1 MGTTDDDIQF
11 DFFEDEPATT
21 EVQQATQRRLPRRG
35 GSGGGRF
42 RRPVGSPRNLTPLLR
57 LGALVVGLIVL
68 LVAFGLLLQ
77 SCAGTS
83 KHDTYANYMDKV
95 STIAKSSADNGT
107 AVANALITP
116 GAKATDLSNKLSGI
130 AEQERQNV
138 DAASKLSAPGHL
150 REENRDLIESLQL
163 RVSGTQGL
171 ANAFKA
177 TSGSTKS
184 SAAATLADQ
193 GDRLVASDVV
203 WDDLFQ
209 GPSVTVLKGENVT
222 GVVVPSSH
230 YVANRDLYSEQSM
243 AALLARIS
251 NASSGKTPSGLHG
264 TNIVETKALP
274 SGKTLSQSSQNTING
289 VSTNLAFAVT
299 IQNSGN
305 FQEAGIKVTLTVQQ
319 KNPIVR
325 TQTIDLINPGQTKT
339 LTFSSLGE
347 VDFATPAHVNVDV
360 KPVAGEVNVTNNKA
374 SYPVL
379 FSLG

>member
-1 MGTTDDDIQF
+1 MGPTDDDIQF

-21 EVQQATQRRLPRRG
+21 EVQQPQRSRLPRRG
-35 GSGGGRF
+35 GTSSRL
-42 RRPVGSPRNLTPLLR
+42 RRPTGPPRNLTPLLR

-68 LVAFGLLLQ
+68 LVVFGLVLQ
-77 SCAGTS
+77 SCTSTS
-83 KHDTYANYMDKV
+83 KHARYDHYLGKA
-95 STIAKSSADNGT
+95 STIAKSSADDGA

-116 GAKATDLSNKLSGI
+116 GAKAADLNQKLLGI

-138 DAASKLSAPGHL
+138 AAAMKLDPPGPL
-150 REENRDLIESLQL
+150 RDENNHLIEALEL

-171 ANAFKA
+171 AKAFTQTA
-177 TSGSTKS
+177 GSTKS
-184 SAAATLADQ
+184 SDAEILAQQ

-209 GPSVTVLKGENVT
+209 QPTKDELGKQ
-222 GVVVPSSH
+222 GVVGVSVPESH
-230 YVANRDLYSEQSM
+230 YVANHDLVSAQSM

-251 NASSGKTPSGLHG
+251 SAGSGTTPTGLHG

-274 SGKTLSQSSQNTING
+274 SGKTLSESQQNTVNG

-299 IQNSGN
+299 IQDSGN
-305 FQEAGIKVTLTVQQ
+305 FQEAGIKVTLTIQQ
-319 KNPIVR
+319 KNPIVK
-325 TQTIDLINPGQTKT
+325 TQTIQLINPGQTKT
-339 LTFSSLGE
+339 LTFSNLGE
-347 VDFATPAHVNVDV
+347 VTFAIPAHVNVDV
-360 KPVAGEVNVTNNKA
+360 KPVPGETKTDNNKA

>member
-1 MGTTDDDIQF
+1 MAPTGDDIHF

-21 EVQQATQRRLPRRG
+21 EVQQGTQRRLPRRG
-35 GSGGGRF
+35 GTGGRLRGPSGG
-42 RRPVGSPRNLTPLLR
+42 SRNLTPLLR
-57 LGALVVGLIVL
+57 LGALVLGLVVL
-68 LVAFGLLLQ
+68 LVIFGLLLQ

-83 KHDTYANYMDKV
+83 KHDTYSNYMDKV

-116 GAKATDLSNKLSGI
+116 GAKASDLTSKLLGI

-138 DAASKLSAPGHL
+138 AAAQKLDPPGHL
-150 REENRDLIESLQL
+150 IDQNRNLIESLQL

-177 TSGSTKS
+177 TSGSTKAS
-184 SAAATLADQ
+184 DAGTLADQ
-193 GDRLVASDVV
+193 GDRLISSDVV
-203 WDDLFQ
+203 WDDLFLA
-209 GPSVTVLKGENVT
+209 PSQSVLKDQNVT
-222 GVVVPSSH
+222 GVVPPESH

-251 NASSGKTPSGLHG
+251 NAGSGTTPSGLHG

-274 SGKTLSQSSQNTING
+274 SGKTLSQSTLNTVNG

-299 IQNSGN
+299 VQNSGN
-305 FQEAGIKVTLTVQQ
+305 FQEAGIKVTLTIQQ
-319 KNPIVR
+319 KSPIVR

-339 LTFSSLGE
+339 LTFSNLGE
-347 VDFATPAHVNVDV
+347 VTFAIPAHVNVDV
-360 KPVAGEVNVTNNKA
+360 KPVPGETRTDNNKA

>member
-1 MGTTDDDIQF
+1 MAPTGDDIHF

-21 EVQQATQRRLPRRG
+21 EVQQGTQRRLPRRG
-35 GSGGGRF
+35 GTGGRLRGPSGG
-42 RRPVGSPRNLTPLLR
+42 SRNLTPLLR
-57 LGALVVGLIVL
+57 LGALVLGLVVL
-68 LVAFGLLLQ
+68 LVIFGLLLQ

-83 KHDTYANYMDKV
+83 KHDTYSNYMDKV

-116 GAKATDLSNKLSGI
+116 GAKASDLNSKLLGI

-138 DAASKLSAPGHL
+138 AAAQKLDPPGHL
-150 REENRDLIESLQL
+150 IDQNRNLIESLQL

-177 TSGSTKS
+177 TAGSTKAS
-184 SAAATLADQ
+184 DAGTLADQ
-193 GDRLVASDVV
+193 GDRLISSDVV
-203 WDDLFQ
+203 WDDLFLA
-209 GPSVTVLKGENVT
+209 PSQSVLKDQNVT
-222 GVVVPSSH
+222 GVVPPESH

-251 NASSGKTPSGLHG
+251 NAGSGTTPSGLHG

-274 SGKTLSQSSQNTING
+274 SGKTLSQSTLNTVNG

-299 IQNSGN
+299 VQNSGN
-305 FQEAGIKVTLTVQQ
+305 FQEAGIKVTLTIQQ
-319 KNPIVR
+319 KSPIVR

-339 LTFSSLGE
+339 LTFSNLGE
-347 VDFATPAHVNVDV
+347 VTFAIPAHVNVDV
-360 KPVAGEVNVTNNKA
+360 KPVPGETRTDNNKA